1 MRYPF
6 GDIYIGPLLN
16 GRRHGWGV
24 CQYPHGGEYVG
35 QWWHDRRHG
44 FGRMVTQDDAL
55 GGGVLY
61 EGPFRH
67 DK

>member
-1 MRYPF
+1 M
-6 GDIYIGPLLN
+6 LN

-67 DK
+67 EN